1 MVRPQVRLLLARVLL
16 ETNDPDLNGK
26 AVEQLETVIRD
37 EPDNPF
43 AWRLAAT
50 AYGRAGD
57 DGMTALALAEAALA
71 QGAFAERV
79 TDLLDVNRLV
89 H

>member
-1 MVRPQVRLLLARVLL
+1 MTLQQEP
-16 ETNDPDLNGK
+16 NNG
-26 AVEQLETVIRD
+26 
-37 EPDNPF
+37 F

-71 QGAFAERV
+71 GGRFAEANGHASRALKILPSG
-79 TDLLDVNRLV
+79 TANWLRAEDVQNEAERQAAKSR
-89 H
+89 